1 MNLSNFL
8 ATLLKKMSSPP
19 IYLKKNA
26 DHRLRAG
33 HLWIY
38 SNEIDVQKSP
48 LTGFEAGQEVTIVS
62 KHGQPLGVGYVN
74 PHSLICTR
82 LVSRDPQVSLNTSLL
97 EQRLRVALSL
107 RTRLFDKPFYRL
119 VFGESDLLPGLVV
132 DRFDDILVVQ
142 LTTAG
147 MERVR
152 SEILTAL
159 ETVLQP
165 RAIVLRNDS
174 SIRVLEGLDNYIEVA
189 RGKLPSEVFVE
200 ENGMRSYVPILEGQ
214 KTGWFYDHRVNRRH
228 LLTYVKQQRVLDVFS
243 YTGAW
248 GIQAAVAGA
257 KAVWCVDSSAKALE
271 YVNHNA
277 ILNGVSDR
285 VQTLQGDAFEV
296 LKTLRGEGHQ
306 FDVIVLDPP
315 AFIKRKKDQAAG
327 EEAYRRLNQLA
338 LQLLS
343 QEGILVSASCSL
355 HLSVDS
361 LREFL
366 GAASRQ
372 VDRQLQILEQGHQ
385 GPDHPIHPMIPE
397 TNYLKAFICR
407 VL

>member
-1 MNLSNFL
+1 MP
-8 ATLLKKMSSPP
+8 SPP
-19 IYLKKNA
+19 IYLKKNT
-26 DHRLRAG
+26 DRRLRAG
-33 HLWIY
+33 HLWVY
-38 SNEIDVQKSP
+38 SNEVDVNKSP
-48 LTGFEAGQEVTIVS
+48 LTGFDAGQEVTIIS
-62 KHGQPLGVGYVN
+62 HQGPPLGIGYVN

-82 LVSRDPQVSLNTSLL
+82 LISRDLQSSLNASLL
-97 EQRLRVALSL
+97 EQRLNLALSL
-107 RTRLFDKPFYRL
+107 RDRLFEKPFYRL

-159 ETVLQP
+159 ETILQP

-174 SIRVLEGLDNYIEVA
+174 SIRMLEGLENYIEVA
-189 RGKLPSEVFVE
+189 RGTLPSEVFVE
-200 ENGMRSYVPILEGQ
+200 ENGVRSYVPVLDGQ
-214 KTGWFYDHRVNRRH
+214 KTGWFYDHRVNRHR
-228 LLTYVKQQRVLDVFS
+228 LLTYVKQRRVLDVFS

-277 ILNGVSDR
+277 TLNGVSDR
-285 VQTLQGDAFEV
+285 VQTLQGDTFEV
-296 LKTLRGEGHQ
+296 LKRLRGEGHK

-338 LQLLS
+338 IQLLS

-355 HLSVDS
+355 HLPGDS

-366 GAASRQ
+366 SVASRQ
-372 VDRQLQILEQGHQ
+372 VERHLQILEQGHQ
-385 GPDHPIHPMIPE
+385 GPDHPVHPVIPE
-397 TNYLKAFICR
+397 TNYLKTFICR

>member
-1 MNLSNFL
+1 MP
-8 ATLLKKMSSPP
+8 SPP
-19 IYLKKNA
+19 IFLKKNA
-26 DHRLRAG
+26 DRRLRAG

-38 SNEIDVQKSP
+38 SNEIDVHKSP
-48 LTGFEAGQEVTIVS
+48 LTGFDAGQAVTIIS
-62 KHGQPLGVGYVN
+62 HHGQPLGIGYVN

-82 LVSRDPQVSLNTSLL
+82 LLSRDPQASLNASLL
-97 EQRLRVALSL
+97 EQRLSLALSL
-107 RTRLFDKPFYRL
+107 RARLFDKPFYRL

-132 DRFDDILVVQ
+132 DRFDDVLVVQ

-152 SEILTAL
+152 EEILTVL
-159 ETVLQP
+159 ETVLRP

-174 SIRVLEGLDNYIEVA
+174 SIRELEGLENYVEVA
-189 RGKLPSEVFVE
+189 RGTLPSEVFVE
-200 ENGMRSYVPILEGQ
+200 ENEIRSYVPVLEGQ
-214 KTGWFYDHRVNRRH
+214 KTGWFYDHRVNRRR
-228 LLTYVKQQRVLDVFS
+228 LLTYVKQQRILDVFS

-257 KAVWCVDSSAKALE
+257 KAVWCIDSSAKALE
-271 YVNHNA
+271 YVKNNA
-277 ILNGVSDR
+277 ILNGVNDR

-296 LKTLRGEGHQ
+296 LKTLRGEGHK

-315 AFIKRKKDQAAG
+315 AFIKRKKDQPAG

-338 LQLLS
+338 IQLLS

-355 HLSVDS
+355 HLAGDS

-372 VDRQLQILEQGHQ
+372 VDRHLQVLEQGHQ
-385 GPDHPIHPMIPE
+385 GPDHPVHPVIPE
-397 TNYLKAFICR
+397 TNYLKTFICR